1 MIWRRKDQPQRR
13 QIGEK
18 VFENDVELRK
28 AIAVLM
34 TTWMDSVWLPSTRRL
49 ALEAE
54 QLGRPLTT
62 AELRAKS
69 PSVRWWLDQG
79 MDCLL
84 MASPDSQGTLVRKF
98 ALDKIQQL
106 SDELVKTLPPNQR
119 TFDGIVEALGLP
131 MIDQPT

>member
-1 MIWRRKDQPQRR
+1 MIWRRKDQRQRR
-13 QIGEK
+13 ETGEK
-18 VFENDVELRK
+18 VFESDVELRK
-28 AIAVLM
+28 AIKVIM
-34 TTWMDSVWLPSTRRL
+34 ITWMDSVWRPSTRRL
-49 ALEAE
+49 LLEAE
-54 QLGRPLTT
+54 QLGRPLTN

-69 PSVRWWLDQG
+69 RCTSWWLDQG
-79 MDCLL
+79 MDL
-84 MASPDSQGTLVRKF
+84 DDQGTLVSKF